1 MSIQKLDKNNF
12 NPTIENADKPII
24 VDFYAEWC
32 GPCKMMA
39 PVMEEIARSNDN
51 IAVYRVDVDENP
63 DLAVQ
68 FSIMSIPTIISFKDA
83 KPYKTAVGAQGMP
96 NILKLVQ

>member
-1 MSIQKLDKNNF
+1 MSIPKLDKNNF
-12 NPTIENADKPII
+12 NSTIEGADKPII

-39 PVMEEIARSNDN
+39 PVMEEIARSNN
-51 IAVYRVDVDENP
+51 EVSVYRVDVDENP
-63 DLAVQ
+63 DLAME
-68 FSIMSIPTIISFKDA
+68 FSIMSIPTIMSFKDS

-96 NILKLVQ
+96 NILKLIQ